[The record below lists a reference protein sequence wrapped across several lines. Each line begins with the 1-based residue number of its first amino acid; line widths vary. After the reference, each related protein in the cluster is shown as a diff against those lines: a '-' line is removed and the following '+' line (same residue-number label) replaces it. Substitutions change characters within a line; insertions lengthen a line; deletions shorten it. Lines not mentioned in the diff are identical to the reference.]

1 VFVVVNTVPAEPDT
15 KLYLLPASVNTAEVP
30 KVLSSVRVIVE
41 VEPDKR
47 VRVNEPGKML
57 SLYPDLSIDKT

>member
-1 VFVVVNTVPAEPDT
+1 MFVVVNTVPAEPDT

-47 VRVNEPGKML
+47 FKVKEPGSIL
-57 SLYPDLSIDKT
+57 SL